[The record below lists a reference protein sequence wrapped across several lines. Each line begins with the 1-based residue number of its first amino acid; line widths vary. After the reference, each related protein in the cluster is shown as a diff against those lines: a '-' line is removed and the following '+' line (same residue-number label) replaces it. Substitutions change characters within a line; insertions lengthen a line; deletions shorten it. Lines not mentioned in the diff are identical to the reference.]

1 MLNKI
6 LEMMDKLGKEVV
18 TYKIDEEEKYI
29 EVVFNCYA
37 HIEDRVYLK
46 PAPEWVLDEDGEEV
60 KLDGY
65 PEEETEELCDY
76 IMEYNDKFDE
86 WYIEHDTNLY
96 EERLAAQAFKSRG

>member
-6 LEMMDKLGKEVV
+6 LEMMDKLGKDVV

-29 EVVFNCYA
+29 EVVFNCYT
-37 HIEDRVYLK
+37 HFQDMVYLK
-46 PAPEWVLDEDGEEV
+46 PIAEWTEEGI

-76 IMEYNDKFDE
+76 IMWYDDNFDD
-86 WYIEHDTNLY
+86 WYIEHTTNLY
-96 EERLAAQAFKSRG
+96 EERLAAQAFKSKE